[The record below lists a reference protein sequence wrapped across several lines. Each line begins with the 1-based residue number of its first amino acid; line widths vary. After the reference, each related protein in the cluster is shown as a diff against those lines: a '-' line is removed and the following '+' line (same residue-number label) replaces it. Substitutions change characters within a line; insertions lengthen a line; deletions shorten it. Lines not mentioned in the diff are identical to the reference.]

1 MPGANVQTRFVP
13 AEASKPAS
21 IRLLIE
27 NATILEHK
35 DTGELAP
42 AANLN
47 RCQALALAYRLG
59 ELAQKLR
66 ED

>member
-1 MPGANVQTRFVP
+1 MPGANVQTCFVP
-13 AEASKPAS
+13 AEGNEPAS

-27 NATILEHK
+27 NAAILEHK

-47 RCQALALAYRLG
+47 RRQALALAYRLG
-59 ELAQKLR
+59 ELAEKVK
-66 ED
+66 E

>member
-1 MPGANVQTRFVP
+1 MQRASVQTCFVP
-13 AEASKPAS
+13 ADGKEPAS

-27 NATILEHK
+27 NAAILEHK
-35 DTGELAP
+35 DTGALAP

-47 RCQALALAYRLG
+47 RRQALALAYRLG
-59 ELAQKLR
+59 ELANKLR